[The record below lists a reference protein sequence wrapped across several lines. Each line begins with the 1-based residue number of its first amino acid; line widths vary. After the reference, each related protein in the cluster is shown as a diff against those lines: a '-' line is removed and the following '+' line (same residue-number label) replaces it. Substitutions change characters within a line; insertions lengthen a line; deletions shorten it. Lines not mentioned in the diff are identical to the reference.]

1 MKLSH
6 SKLTTILT
14 CPASYYLSYIQHI
27 SKKDEKSA
35 LAVGSAVHWGIEH
48 NTENLTEYWNQ
59 QFKTRD
65 QYGRDQLL
73 AEAMVH
79 GYMKHKDELLD
90 KILTNRDGSKLQL
103 LDETHELTIKTKLK
117 TEKFE
122 HEFLG
127 IIDLLLTTDKGFVLV
142 DYKTSTYT
150 PDCDKYLDQIYRYI
164 MLLRNEFPDIPI
176 CKIGI
181 INIKKTG
188 IRIKKNETVEQ
199 FLNRMKFEYDI
210 NDENYV
216 NYHEFLPEDLDNMLI
231 DRYIENLKKEC
242 DMAQMIADG
251 DTFFINFQA
260 AQNQYGKSDFWDI
273 FYHTP
278 DAYLLYKISDKI
290 YDEETKTY
298 LKSRDCVPIDMEV
311 LNTQVINKY
320 DTYKNLLED
329 FLESHSTSEL
339 SLDIFDAFHNMLRDN
354 VLVDETLLN
363 DYENTYLHE
372 LTEFNSEKKS

>member
-14 CPASYYLSYIQHI
+14 CPASYYLTYVQHI
-27 SKKDEKSA
+27 CKKDEKSA

-48 NTENLTEYWNQ
+48 NTEDLTEYWNQ

-79 GYMKHKDELLD
+79 GYMKHKDELLE
-90 KILTNRDGSKLQL
+90 KILTTRDGSKLQL
-103 LDETHELTIKTKLK
+103 LDETHELNIKTTLR

-122 HEFLG
+122 HEFVG

-150 PDCDKYLDQIYRYI
+150 PDWDKYLDQIYRYI

-199 FLNRMKFEYDI
+199 FLNRMKFEYDV
-210 NDENYV
+210 NDEEYV
-216 NYHEFLPEDLDNMLI
+216 NYHEFLPEDLDNVLI

-242 DMAQMIADG
+242 DIAQMIADG
-251 DTFFINFQA
+251 DIFFINFQA
-260 AQNQYGKSDFWDI
+260 AQSQYGKSDFWDI
-273 FYHTP
+273 FYHTK

-311 LNTQVINKY
+311 LNAQVINKY
-320 DTYKNLLED
+320 ETYKRLLED
-329 FLESHSTSEL
+329 FLESHSNSDL

-354 VLVDETLLN
+354 ALVDETLLN
-363 DYENTYLHE
+363 EYENTYLHE
-372 LTEFNSEKKS
+372 LTEAISEEKS

>member
-14 CPASYYLSYIQHI
+14 CPASYYLTYIQHI

-35 LAVGSAVHWGIEH
+35 LAIGSAVHWGIEH
-48 NTENLTEYWNQ
+48 NTEDLTEYWNQ

-79 GYMKHKDELLD
+79 GYMKHKDELLN
-90 KILTNRDGSKLQL
+90 KILTDRDGSKLQL
-103 LDETHELTIKTKLK
+103 LDETHELNIKTTLR

-122 HEFLG
+122 HEFVG
-127 IIDLLLTTDKGFVLV
+127 IIDLLLTTDKGFILV

-150 PDCDKYLDQIYRYI
+150 PDWDKYLDQIYRYI

-210 NDENYV
+210 NDEEYV
-216 NYHEFLPEDLDNMLI
+216 NYHEFLPEDLDNVLI

-242 DMAQMIADG
+242 DIAQMIADG

-273 FYHTP
+273 FYHTK
-278 DAYLLYKISDKI
+278 DAYLLYKISDRV

-311 LNTQVINKY
+311 LNSRVINKY
-320 DTYKNLLED
+320 ETYKLLLEE
-329 FLESHSTSEL
+329 FLESHSNSDS
-339 SLDIFDAFHNMLRDN
+339 SLDIFDTFHNMLRDN
-354 VLVDETLLN
+354 VLVDECLLN
-363 DYENTYLHE
+363 KYKNTYLHE
-372 LTEFNSEKKS
+372 LSEVALEKNS

>member
-14 CPASYYLSYIQHI
+14 CPASYYLTYVQHI

-48 NTENLTEYWNQ
+48 NTEDLTEYWNQ

-73 AEAMVH
+73 SEAMVH
-79 GYMKHKDELLD
+79 GYMKHKDELLE
-90 KILTNRDGSKLQL
+90 KILTTRDGSKLQL
-103 LDETHELTIKTKLK
+103 LDETHELNIKTTLK

-122 HEFLG
+122 HEFVG

-150 PDCDKYLDQIYRYI
+150 PDWDKYLDQIYRYI

-199 FLNRMKFEYDI
+199 FLNRMKFEYDV
-210 NDENYV
+210 NDEEYV
-216 NYHEFLPEDLDNMLI
+216 NYHEFLPEDLDNVLI

-273 FYHTP
+273 FYHTK

-311 LNTQVINKY
+311 LNAQVINKY
-320 DTYKNLLED
+320 DTYKLLLEE
-329 FLESHSTSEL
+329 FLKTQSASDL
-339 SLDIFDAFHNMLRDN
+339 SLDIFDAFHNTLRDN
-354 VLVDETLLN
+354 ALVDETLLN

-372 LTEFNSEKKS
+372 LSEVASEKKS